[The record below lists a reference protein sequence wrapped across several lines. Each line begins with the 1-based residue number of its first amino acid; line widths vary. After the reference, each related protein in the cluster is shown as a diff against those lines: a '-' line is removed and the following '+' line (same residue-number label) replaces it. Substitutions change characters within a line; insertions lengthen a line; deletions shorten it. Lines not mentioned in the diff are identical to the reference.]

1 MTNPDPNREI
11 YDASYFSGLPVDSA
25 RIKQIIQRINFSPD
39 DSVCEFGTGLGHVLF
54 AIQDRIAYGLG
65 VDFSSYAVEEA
76 KKYAAAHKINHI
88 DFSCTD
94 IVDLPSDEMY
104 KHRFDKILMMD
115 VTEHIEDELLADFL
129 ASALTLLK
137 PGGHVII
144 HTPNAEYFLE
154 IIKNKGIFMKQLP
167 GHIAVRSLAHYKKLL
182 ETADFALEAT
192 SYLPHYRL
200 PMRLVD
206 AALMHLPLLG
216 RLFRSRLLLV
226 ATTP

>member
-1 MTNPDPNREI
+1 MTNPDPNREM
-11 YDASYFSGLPVDSA
+11 YDAEYFSGLPVDSS
-25 RIKQIIQRINFSPD
+25 RIQQIIQRIDFSPG
-39 DSVCEFGTGLGHVLF
+39 DSVCEFGAGLGHVLF
-54 AIQDRIAYGLG
+54 AIQDRIAYGFG

-76 KKYAAAHKINHI
+76 RKYGATHKINHI
-88 DFSCTD
+88 DFSCAD
-94 IVDLPSDEMY
+94 IVDLPSDKRY

-115 VTEHIEDELLADFL
+115 VTEHIEDDLLADFL

-154 IIKNKGIFMKQLP
+154 ILKNKGIFMQQLP
-167 GHIAVRSLAHYKKLL
+167 GHIAVRSLAHYKTLL
-182 ETADFALEAT
+182 EAAGFAMEST
-192 SYLPHYRL
+192 RYLPHYRL

-226 ATTP
+226 AATP